1 MDMNTFIPVTSVT
14 SGKNFPVTTDVFC
27 LPIQIVNIA
36 AIGNP
41 KEDKEWVLVDAGMPK
56 SADTILKALEKH
68 FGGEHPPKCIII
80 THGHFD
86 HVGGLEELAK
96 RWNVPVYCHPEEMP
110 YLTGIRQY
118 PPPDTG
124 ADSGLVAKMSRI
136 FPRDPVNL
144 GPSVVVT
151 LPPDGSIPELPG
163 WKWIHTPGHTPGHIS
178 LFRESDRFLIAGD
191 LISNVKQESLVSVV
205 LQSEELHELSGWK
218 WIHTPGHTPGHISL
232 FRESDRFLIAGDLI
246 SNVKQESLVSVV
258 LQSEELHGPPSYF
271 TPDWKTA
278 WESIK
283 KLAAL
288 RPHSLIPGHGRPI
301 SDEKLADEL
310 QKLADNFDKKEIPSS
325 GMYANMSFNDD
336 NWILADV

>member
-41 KEDKEWVLVDAGMPK
+41 KEDKQWVLVDAGMPK

-144 GPSVVVT
+144 GPSDVVT

-191 LISNVKQESLVSVV
+191 LISNVKQESL
-205 LQSEELHELSGWK
+205 
-218 WIHTPGHTPGHISL
+218 I
-232 FRESDRFLIAGDLI
+232 
-246 SNVKQESLVSVV
+246 SVV